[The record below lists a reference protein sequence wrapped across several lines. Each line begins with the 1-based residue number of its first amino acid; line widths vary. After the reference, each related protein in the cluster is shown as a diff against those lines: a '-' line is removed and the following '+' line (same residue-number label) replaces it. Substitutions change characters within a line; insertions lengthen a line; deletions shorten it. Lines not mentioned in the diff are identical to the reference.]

1 MFELRF
7 HPAVKK
13 DLKKIEKSVA
23 DEIRGSH
30 FVKIKKN
37 PFVAENLLHVFKGLK
52 SYHFKSGNTE
62 YRIIYEVYKD
72 ENIILVLLIGNRE
85 HLYEKLRRRRRRR

>member
-1 MFELRF
+1 MFDLIF

-23 DEIRGSH
+23 DEIRGRH
-30 FVKIKKN
+30 FVRIKEN
-37 PFVAENLLHVFKGLK
+37 PFAAENLLHIFKGLK

-62 YRIIYEVYKD
+62 YRIIYEVYEDK
-72 ENIILVLLIGNRE
+72 NVIAVLLIGKRE
-85 HLYEKLRRRRRRR
+85 HLYEKLRRRRR